1 MRVYLNA
8 LTRDAACDGGRS
20 RRRRR
25 RRLIVVTIIIVVVA
39 IVIVRI
45 VVSVFIRLGFIGNWR
60 NGSGWRLCYTE
71 RFKRRDKIGNFRL
84 AIMFLDIR
92 SRRLLKQA
100 IGVC

>member
-45 VVSVFIRLGFIGNWR
+45 VVSVFIRLGFIGN
-60 NGSGWRLCYTE
+60 GGGWRLCYTE
-71 RFKRRDKIGNFRL
+71 RFKRRDKIVKFGFDS
-84 AIMFLDIR
+84 MFLDIR